1 VPQPATSASAPASQ
15 GRYSADG
22 FWWWDGATWQPA
34 YSRDRLWRWNGTTWV
49 PAQAPPVQAK
59 GGSGLMI
66 ALIAGGFVLVL
77 VVVAVIVLIL
87 LGNH

>member
-1 VPQPATSASAPASQ
+1 VPQPATSVSAPASQ

-22 FWWWDGATWQPA
+22 FWWWDGASWQPA